1 MNQCLNPVIKSMI
14 ILYFISSSSKLT
26 LAGTVEVSTVMWGSR
41 KTLVPLN
48 EDWTLA
54 GSWTLSPEMTLA
66 VSAMEDWQWEF
77 SSAMVL
83 SDMSLLCLLCLMELN
98 PLLSWLPWLL
108 LLLLPLWED
117 FSLGGLALNL
127 TGDGWGVEGG
137 RLSSWSTAST
147 WAGGPTM
154 TRRTGRNTRPLNRPS
169 TIKANRT
176 RKKYLQ
182 RHKIILHS
190 FRKSHLCS
198 FTWIWN
204 QTERKPALLHQEMLR
219 MLHALQEQTC
229 AQEPTQFSCSCLQ
242 DFQQN
247 SAIKTN

>member
-1 MNQCLNPVIKSMI
+1 MD
-14 ILYFISSSSKLT
+14 
-26 LAGTVEVSTVMWGSR
+26 VSTVMWGSR

-48 EDWTLA
+48 EDCTLA
-54 GSWTLSPEMTLA
+54 GSWILSPELTLA

-98 PLLSWLPWLL
+98 PLLSWLPWPLL
-108 LLLLPLWED
+108 LLPPLWED
-117 FSLGGLALNL
+117 FSFGGLALNL
-127 TGDGWGVEGG
+127 TGDGWGVDGG

-154 TRRTGRNTRPLNRPS
+154 TRRTGRNTRPLNRPR
-169 TIKANRT
+169 TIRANRT

-182 RHKIILHS
+182 RQIKLWS
-190 FRKSHLCS
+190 FYFTHLYL
-198 FTWIWN
+198 TWRWN
-204 QTERKPALLHQEMLR
+204 QTVRKPALLHQEMLR
-219 MLHALQEQTC
+219 MLHASQGQTY
-229 AQEPTQFSCSCLQ
+229 APMPILPSCSCHQ

-247 SAIKTN
+247 SKIKTNLENSFFWILQ